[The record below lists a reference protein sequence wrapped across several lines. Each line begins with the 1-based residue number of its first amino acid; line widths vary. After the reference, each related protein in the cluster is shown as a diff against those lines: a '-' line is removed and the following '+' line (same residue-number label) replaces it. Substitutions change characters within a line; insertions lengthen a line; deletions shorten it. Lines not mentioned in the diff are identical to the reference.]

1 MANVRTFKTSNGW
14 VASVASVLAPAAEPA
29 CIVVGGSDVRS
40 ATLTVN
46 SCDGALHNNL
56 LALRL
61 KVS

>member
-1 MANVRTFKTSNGW
+1 MANVRTFKTSNGC

-29 CIVVGGSDVRS
+29 CIVVRGSDVRS

-46 SCDGALHNNL
+46 SCDSTHHNSL

-61 KVS
+61 KAS